1 MACSLTSPSTRGPR
15 AREGQ
20 LGCCPPRARV
30 NGLEPDLVT
39 CGGRRQATFLGETEP
54 RAARPKETLAAGLSS
69 RPKQAEG
76 CQCWDDRR
84 AHRTTRP
91 STRRGASVPPYPK
104 KRIFVIAITSRTRR
118 RRKSCERRVG
128 RKLRSIPPLDV
139 SKTQPRPRSG
149 LFLRSPA
156 PLGGTHRALNAAWR
170 RHYDHRLG

>member
-1 MACSLTSPSTRGPR
+1 MALNRTSSPAAGGGRPPFWERPSR
-15 AREGQ
+15 A
-20 LGCCPPRARV
+20 LP
-30 NGLEPDLVT
+30 GLEM
-39 CGGRRQATFLGETEP
+39 
-54 RAARPKETLAAGLSS
+54 LAAGLSS

-91 STRRGASVPPYPK
+91 STRRGASVPPDPK